1 MILLVQS
8 INEYETDLRA
18 MITAFFMGEKLT
30 VIHPGEIRDYS
41 RDAFAD
47 WSFVFTALFDES
59 ETKLRIEERGHV
71 IFSAYTFG
79 DYSDRKRFRNKLKLA
94 IYKLLKEYTGRSLPW
109 GSLTGMRPTKIATR
123 GLNSG
128 LEENDL
134 IDYYMRTY
142 DTSEEKA
149 TLAVEVARRE
159 RRILNSVDPKRDY
172 CLYVGIPFCPTRC
185 VYCSFAAYP
194 IMDYAGKVDAYIDTL
209 KTELANISL
218 MNHGRRL
225 AAIYIGG
232 GTPTSISAE
241 QLDRLLTEIDYSFD
255 LSDLEEYT
263 VEAGR
268 PDSITP
274 EKLRVMKAHN
284 VSRISINPQSM
295 NQETLRRIGRAH
307 SPEMIIRAFK
317 EARAAGFDNINMD
330 IIAGL
335 PGERLGDMAHTLD
348 EVLALEPE
356 CLTVHSLAVK
366 RKAGL
371 NEKYEDYKD
380 SINRDVDRMIDL
392 AMKRAKAAGLM
403 PYYLYRQK
411 NIAGNLENTGFAI
424 PSLECRYNVLIMEER
439 LDTFAAGAGAITR
452 LLSINEDGE
461 TERVDRIE
469 NVRNVDEYI
478 SRIDEMLARKSDGIA
493 ARNM

>member
-1 MILLVQS
+1 MILLVQN
-8 INEYETDLRA
+8 ITEYETDLRA

-30 VIHPGEIRDYS
+30 VIHPEAIRDYS

-47 WSFVFTALFDES
+47 WNFVFTALFDEA

-79 DYSDRKRFRNKLKLA
+79 DYTDRKRFRNKLKLA

-123 GLNSG
+123 GLSTG
-128 LEENDL
+128 LEEDDL
-134 IDYYMRTY
+134 VDYYVRTY

-149 TLAVEVARRE
+149 ALAVEVARRE
-159 RRILNSVDPKRDY
+159 RRILNSVDPRRDY
-172 CLYVGIPFCPTRC
+172 CLYIGIPFCPTRC

-194 IMDYAGKVDAYIDTL
+194 IMDYAGKIDDYL
-209 KTELANISL
+209 SALRTEIANISL

-225 AAIYIGG
+225 AAIYVGG

-241 QLDRLLTEIDYSFD
+241 QLDTLLTDIDYSFE
-255 LSDLEEYT
+255 LTNLEEFT

-274 EKLRVMKAHN
+274 EKLRVMKSHGVN
-284 VSRISINPQSM
+284 RISINPQSM
-295 NQETLRRIGRAH
+295 NQETLHRIGRAH
-307 SPEMIIRAFK
+307 SPELIIKAFK
-317 EARAAGFDNINMD
+317 EARKAGFDNINMD

-356 CLTVHSLAVK
+356 SLTVHSLAVK

-371 NEKYEDYKD
+371 NENYEDYKD
-380 SINRDVDRMIDL
+380 SINHDVDRMIDM
-392 AMKRAKAAGLM
+392 ATKRAKKAGLM

-452 LLSINEDGE
+452 LLSLDENGD
-461 TERVDRIE
+461 TMRVDRIE

-478 SRIDEMLARKSDGIA
+478 SRIDEMLDRKAEGIA
-493 ARNM
+493 NRTL